1 MFTRTQTRELRIGGL
16 PLGGGAPVSVQTMAT
31 ADPHDAAALIA
42 QIQRCAACGAD
53 LVRLTVPDLDA
64 ARVLGEVRKTS
75 PVPLVADIHFDYRC
89 ALAAI
94 EAGADALRL
103 NPGNIGGAENVRA
116 VARAAQ
122 AKGVPIRVGVN
133 AGSLEKGESLVS
145 SALKH
150 VKLLEDEGFR
160 DIAISVKAS
169 DVPRTVAAYR
179 ELAERTDCPLHLGVT
194 EAGTFLPGTVRS
206 SVALGILLSE
216 GIGDTIRV
224 SLTDEPER
232 EVKVG
237 LEILRALGL
246 RAPGPSV
253 TSCPTCGRTRVD
265 VRAVAEEVEAA
276 LEQYGRKG
284 IPLPRVAVMG
294 CAVNGPG
301 EAKDADVALC
311 GGDGEFL
318 LYVHGKPVRKVS
330 PTEAVAAVLA
340 AICTPAPLAPDGR
353 AGARPSRVES
363 RHLGG

>member
-1 MFTRTQTRELRIGGL
+1 MLTRAQTRMLRIGSL

-31 ADPHDAAALIA
+31 ADPHDAAALAA
-42 QIQRCAACGAD
+42 QIARCAEAGAD
-53 LVRLTVPDLDA
+53 LVRLTVPDLAA

-89 ALAAI
+89 ALASI

-133 AGSLEKGESLVS
+133 GGSLEKGETLVS

-206 SVALGILLSE
+206 SVALGILLAE

-265 VRAVAEEVEAA
+265 VRRVAEEVESA
-276 LEQYGRKG
+276 LERYQREHANVK
-284 IPLPRVAVMG
+284 LPHVAVMG

-301 EAKDADVALC
+301 EAKNADVALC
-311 GGDGEFL
+311 GGNGEFL
-318 LYVHGKPVRKVS
+318 LYVHGKPVRKVPPS
-330 PTEAVAAVLA
+330 EAVSAVLA
-340 AICTPAPLAPDGR
+340 CLPQ
-353 AGARPSRVES
+353 S
-363 RHLGG
+363 

>member
-1 MFTRTQTRELRIGGL
+1 M
-16 PLGGGAPVSVQTMAT
+16 QTMAT
-31 ADPHDAAALIA
+31 ADPHDAAALTA
-42 QIQRCAACGAD
+42 QVARCAEAGAD
-53 LVRLTVPDLDA
+53 LVRLTVPDIDA
-64 ARVLGEVRKTS
+64 ARVLGEVRKAS

-89 ALAAI
+89 ALASI

-133 AGSLEKGESLVS
+133 GGSLEKGETLVS

-179 ELAERTDCPLHLGVT
+179 ELAEKTDCPLHLGVT

-224 SLTDEPER
+224 SLTDELER

-265 VRAVAEEVEAA
+265 VCRVAEEVEAA
-276 LEQYGRKG
+276 LERYQREHANVK
-284 IPLPRVAVMG
+284 LPHVAVMG
-294 CAVNGPG
+294 CVVNGPG
-301 EAKDADVALC
+301 EAKNADIALC
-311 GGDGEFL
+311 GGVGEFL
-318 LYVHGKPVRKVS
+318 LYVHGKPVRKVPS
-330 PTEAVAAVLA
+330 SEAVAAVLG
-340 AICTPAPLAPDGR
+340 D
-353 AGARPSRVES
+353 VEK
-363 RHLGG
+363 RNFEL

>member
-1 MFTRTQTRELRIGGL
+1 MLTRAQTRMLRIGSL

-31 ADPHDAAALIA
+31 ADPHDAAALAA
-42 QIQRCAACGAD
+42 QIARCAEAGAH
-53 LVRLTVPDLDA
+53 LVRLTVPDLAA

-89 ALAAI
+89 ALASI

-133 AGSLEKGESLVS
+133 GGSLEKGETLVS

-206 SVALGILLSE
+206 SVALGILLAE

-265 VRAVAEEVEAA
+265 VRRVAEEVEVA
-276 LEQYGRKG
+276 LERYRREHADAV
-284 IPLPRVAVMG
+284 LPRVAVMG

-311 GGDGEFL
+311 GGNGEFL
-318 LYVHGKPVRKVS
+318 LYVHGQPARKVS
-330 PTEAVAAVLA
+330 PSEAVAAVLA
-340 AICTPAPLAPDGR
+340 CLPCPK
-353 AGARPSRVES
+353 
-363 RHLGG
+363 